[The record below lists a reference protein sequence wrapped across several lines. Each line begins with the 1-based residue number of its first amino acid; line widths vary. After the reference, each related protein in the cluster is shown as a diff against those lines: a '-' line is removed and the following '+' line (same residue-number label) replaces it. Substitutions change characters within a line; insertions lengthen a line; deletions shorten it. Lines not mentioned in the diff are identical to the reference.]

1 MLALNL
7 FFLKKMR
14 VALTTLLAL
23 SVDDLLMSC
32 QIPAGIP
39 APFGRWPTA
48 TQKVSPGVPFFL
60 QTFSTFPWRAQL
72 VFLERCV
79 GDFCLE
85 LIVRSVRDFLVI
97 ESVFALAEANAKKC
111 LLTCLTFH
119 SISWFRAPSDGI
131 SESRDCPLN
140 LMPQATLALTH
151 LTLSYPLNGIK
162 KKGEAPVRWNKV
174 DPKWTLWN
182 FFFIGTRRTCAV
194 GTFNAI
200 RNWDWLVM
208 G

>member
-1 MLALNL
+1 
-7 FFLKKMR
+7 MR

-140 LMPQATLALTH
+140 LMPQDTCVDTLNFK
-151 LTLSYPLNGIK
+151 LSIKRDK
-162 KKGEAPVRWNKV
+162 KKRGKHLSVEI
-174 DPKWTLWN
+174 KWTRSGRFEI
-182 FFFIGTRRTCAV
+182 FFSLLERDALVPWGLLMRSGT
-194 GTFNAI
+194 GI
-200 RNWDWLVM
+200 D
-208 G
+208 